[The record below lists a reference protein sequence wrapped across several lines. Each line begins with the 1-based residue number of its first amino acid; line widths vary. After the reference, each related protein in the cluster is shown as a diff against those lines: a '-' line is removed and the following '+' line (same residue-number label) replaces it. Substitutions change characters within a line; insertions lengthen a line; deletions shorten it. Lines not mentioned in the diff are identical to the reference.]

1 MLTVLI
7 PVAVLALV
15 VIIGVIAFQRGQ
27 AALDLS
33 PQAILRGYLYV
44 GSFAGV
50 IALAFGLSALLNG
63 ALASAVGN
71 QIVYGGTPLPSTQI
85 FRACPS
91 GPPCPP
97 EPDPALITQRQQ
109 QENDRRRQ
117 EDLLRGAT
125 FTVFGALFYGA
136 HRTARRSLYPRNAT
150 IGGHTRV
157 QDGLQRAYHLLG
169 TVVFGIGAIALLPAG
184 LYQLLANSLL
194 TLPGDFFRQGVADTL
209 SGGIVSTVLWL
220 LYLRAVLA
228 DTRGDDTPRFVHGG
242 RRGPSGPPAEPAPV
256 GVGIGPGPGE
266 RSAGAE
272 AQPPRESAF
281 SGWRPRGFERL
292 RQIERE
298 RTKRPER
305 G

>member
-7 PVAVLALV
+7 PVAVIALI
-15 VIIGVIAFQRGQ
+15 VIIGVIAFQRGREGV
-27 AALDLS
+27 DLS
-33 PQAILRGYLYV
+33 PQAMLRAYLYV

-63 ALASAVGN
+63 ALATAVGN
-71 QIVYGGTPLPSTQI
+71 QIVYGGTPVPVLAP
-85 FRACPS
+85 RPCPP
-91 GPPCPP
+91 GATCPP
-97 EPDPALITQRQQ
+97 EPDLAQITERQR

-136 HRTARRSLYPRNAT
+136 HRAARRSIYPRDLTVGVHA
-150 IGGHTRV
+150 
-157 QDGLQRAYHLLG
+157 DGLQRAYHLLG
-169 TVVFGIGAIALLPAG
+169 TVVFGIGALALLPAG

-209 SGGIVSTVLWL
+209 TGGIVSTVLWL

-228 DTRGDDTPRFVHGG
+228 DTRGGGTRFY
-242 RRGPSGPPAEPAPV
+242 RRGPSGPPAEPAPF
-256 GVGIGPGPGE
+256 GARIGPGPGE

-272 AQPPRESAF
+272 AQPGRP
-281 SGWRPRGFERL
+281 GDRPRG
-292 RQIERE
+292 
-298 RTKRPER
+298 TA
-305 G
+305 

>member
-7 PVAVLALV
+7 PVAVIALI

-27 AALDLS
+27 GAIDLS
-33 PQAILRGYLYV
+33 PQAMLRSYLYV

-63 ALASAVGN
+63 ALASVVGS
-71 QIVYGGTPLPSTQI
+71 QIVYGGTPFPPI
-85 FRACPS
+85 PAIARPCPV
-91 GPPCPP
+91 GATCPP
-97 EPDPALITQRQQ
+97 EPNIAEITERQR

-136 HRTARRSLYPRNAT
+136 HRTARRSIYPRNVT
-150 IGGHTRV
+150 VGTHG
-157 QDGLQRAYHLLG
+157 DGLQRAYHLLG

-184 LYQLLANSLL
+184 LYQVLANSLL

-209 SGGIVSTVLWL
+209 AGGVVSTVLWL

-228 DTRGDDTPRFVHGG
+228 DTSGGDPPRYY
-242 RRGPSGPPAEPAPV
+242 RTGPSGPPAEPAPV
-256 GVGIGPGPGE
+256 GARIGPGPGE

-272 AQPPRESAF
+272 AQPPRDSAF
-281 SGWRPRGFERL
+281 SGWRPRGAERL
-292 RQIERE
+292 REIERE
-298 RTKRPER
+298 RTRRPER

>member
-7 PVAVLALV
+7 PVAVVALI
-15 VIIGVIAFQRGQ
+15 VIIGVLAFQRGRDGV
-27 AALDLS
+27 DLS
-33 PQAILRGYLYV
+33 PQAMLRAYLYV

-85 FRACPS
+85 FRVCPP
-91 GPPCPP
+91 GATCPP
-97 EPDPALITQRQQ
+97 EPDIALITERQRQ
-109 QENDRRRQ
+109 ESDRRRQ

-136 HRTARRSLYPRNAT
+136 HRAARRSIYPRNVT
-150 IGGHTRV
+150 VGGHGGH
-157 QDGLQRAYHLLG
+157 DGLQRAYHLLG

-209 SGGIVSTVLWL
+209 TGGVVSTALWL
-220 LYLRAVLA
+220 LYLRAVLR
-228 DTRGDDTPRFVHGG
+228 DSGDGHGG
-242 RRGPSGPPAEPAPV
+242 RMVHRSGPSAPPAEGAPV
-256 GVGIGPGPGE
+256 GARIGPGPGE

-272 AQPPRESAF
+272 AQPPQEFRRDQFVRPGERIVRV
-281 SGWRPRGFERL
+281 GRPGDKPRGL
-292 RQIERE
+292 
-298 RTKRPER
+298 